1 MIRAA
6 LLINI
11 FILSA
16 ASAAALPSYTF
27 TRYLE
32 RNGIPTTTVE
42 KIIQDDNGC
51 LWLASWSGLYRF
63 DGMEFVNYRTG
74 PAETRISPA
83 QGRLADI
90 QSDSYG
96 RLWLLTHN
104 NALYRFDPENGETV
118 RPTSTPILSL
128 FRLSGTDFRFVADN
142 GAIFRSEYD
151 RNGSGCSLT
160 ECMRI
165 PQNETVVHIFADKEG
180 NAWTLTDKS
189 IWRNGEKLAALPGLC
204 WRENQDGIYFGSS
217 GGRILKFGGGI
228 LTVFNSKLQGD
239 IGLLTEVPGGK
250 EMLAASAEEGLFCIG
265 ELGDTT
271 AVKCEGW
278 TGSGSLHLQTDRFGN
293 IWIYSE
299 KGSLQWYDKDA
310 KELVP
315 FYNASLQ
322 SAWSAETYLNS
333 MLVDNQ
339 GNLWIS
345 GSWGGLERA
354 SPNSGEFKL
363 KIFDS
368 SPEAEP
374 QSNNVRA
381 VCQGNDGI
389 IYAAT
394 RDGKVHLLGEE
405 LHEIAVWPSFG
416 QVYSIAA
423 TDDGRIWLG
432 SKGGGIVENT
442 AGSPAYRP
450 RRYRRSDSYY
460 APSGDLIYDLNAGGG
475 DRLWIS
481 SFDGSLSYIDLGDS
495 RRRFISKKNLISFPT
510 EQLNMTRFSC
520 FGPDGRLYSCGNLG
534 VFVCDEPDGRPEDM
548 KFKRF
553 TRVRDYDIQ
562 HLLFT
567 RDGRLWASS
576 SGNGFISFDTTD
588 SESAVK
594 IYNSSSGL
602 MSNFVLSAVQDK
614 SGNIWIASNGGLN
627 KFNPETGSI
636 IGYSYPR
643 MGLDMR
649 FNEGSPL
656 LAEDGDIY
664 FNTTRGLMH
673 FDPDEVSN
681 SSYVPRIVVQ
691 SLSIPGKRNAP
702 DADGTVRMLAMDML
716 NVRFSA
722 IDLTAP
728 ERVLYYYMLEGRD
741 EGWHSL
747 GTNPRIRL
755 ENLKPGTYT
764 LRLRS
769 TNADGLA
776 VDNEKAI
783 RIRVGRSPVQ
793 YILLAILLAGA
804 LVSAATARKPVTITA
819 TSQETSESE
828 ESRFRRKFTEFLN
841 GHIDDGDLDIA
852 AMASAMNMS
861 RSAMFEK
868 CRDIIGMS
876 PLEYLRGLRFRK
888 ATEMLNSDEYSIAS
902 IAYATGFNDAHYFS
916 KAFKKKFGMTP
927 SEYRR
932 TRTKDATSSKN
943 PPVSEKSSQ

>member
-1 MIRAA
+1 M
-6 LLINI
+6 
-11 FILSA
+11 
-16 ASAAALPSYTF
+16 
-27 TRYLE
+27 
-32 RNGIPTTTVE
+32 
-42 KIIQDDNGC
+42 
-51 LWLASWSGLYRF
+51 
-63 DGMEFVNYRTG
+63 
-74 PAETRISPA
+74 
-83 QGRLADI
+83 
-90 QSDSYG
+90 
-96 RLWLLTHN
+96 
-104 NALYRFDPENGETV
+104 
-118 RPTSTPILSL
+118 
-128 FRLSGTDFRFVADN
+128 
-142 GAIFRSEYD
+142 
-151 RNGSGCSLT
+151 
-160 ECMRI
+160 
-165 PQNETVVHIFADKEG
+165 
-180 NAWTLTDKS
+180 
-189 IWRNGEKLAALPGLC
+189 
-204 WRENQDGIYFGSS
+204 
-217 GGRILKFGGGI
+217 
-228 LTVFNSKLQGD
+228 
-239 IGLLTEVPGGK
+239 
-250 EMLAASAEEGLFCIG
+250 
-265 ELGDTT
+265 
-271 AVKCEGW
+271 
-278 TGSGSLHLQTDRFGN
+278 
-293 IWIYSE
+293 
-299 KGSLQWYDKDA
+299 
-310 KELVP
+310 
-315 FYNASLQ
+315 
-322 SAWSAETYLNS
+322 
-333 MLVDNQ
+333 
-339 GNLWIS
+339 
-345 GSWGGLERA
+345 
-354 SPNSGEFKL
+354 
-363 KIFDS
+363 
-368 SPEAEP
+368 
-374 QSNNVRA
+374 
-381 VCQGNDGI
+381 
-389 IYAAT
+389 
-394 RDGKVHLLGEE
+394 
-405 LHEIAVWPSFG
+405 
-416 QVYSIAA
+416 
-423 TDDGRIWLG
+423 
-432 SKGGGIVENT
+432 
-442 AGSPAYRP
+442 
-450 RRYRRSDSYY
+450 
-460 APSGDLIYDLNAGGG
+460 
-475 DRLWIS
+475 
-481 SFDGSLSYIDLGDS
+481 
-495 RRRFISKKNLISFPT
+495 
-510 EQLNMTRFSC
+510 
-520 FGPDGRLYSCGNLG
+520 
-534 VFVCDEPDGRPEDM
+534 
-548 KFKRF
+548 
-553 TRVRDYDIQ
+553 
-562 HLLFT
+562 
-567 RDGRLWASS
+567 
-576 SGNGFISFDTTD
+576 
-588 SESAVK
+588 K

-755 ENLKPGTYT
+755 ENLKPGAYT

-932 TRTKDATSSKN
+932 TRAKDATSSKN